1 MNENHG
7 IFSKELCFIS
17 FPMLSQYHNSPLTSE
32 SIIPNMLLKKKI
44 QLFIREIQVKRRI
57 YEINIREEN
66 QKNICLN
73 ISKITERDYVLNRV
87 QVIWETELILFHFLF
102 SIPGQ
107 RLFEYL
113 FLPHIHKY
121 MRSHGK
127 LFSFL
132 LIWIGYFKEIYNAD
146 PSLLLWAPIH

>member
-1 MNENHG
+1 MKIMAYFQKN
-7 IFSKELCFIS
+7 FVLFLFLCCLNIITVPWHQNQS
-17 FPMLSQYHNSPLTSE
+17 FPICY
-32 SIIPNMLLKKKI
+32 LKKKI

-146 PSLLLWAPIH
+146 PSLLLRAPIH